1 MKYPVCEEHERW
13 GGGGGR
19 RRGEWRER
27 KERRRK
33 EGEWR
38 KEGEKEKGRGWKE
51 RRRKEGGW
59 RERKGSGEK
68 GRREGERKGSG
79 ENGKKE
85 DVGEEK
91 ENVHVCTCVK
101 WGGVCGGG
109 CETKTTQYLG
119 VWLTGG

>member
-13 GGGGGR
+13 GGEGEGR

-27 KERRRK
+27 KERMRK

-38 KEGEKEKGRGWKE
+38 KEGEKEKGRREGE
-51 RRRKEGGW
+51 RKEG
-59 RERKGSGEK
+59 GEK

-85 DVGEEK
+85 DGEEK
-91 ENVHVCTCVK
+91 ENVYVCTCVK
-101 WGGVCGGG
+101 WGGVCGGS

>member
-1 MKYPVCEEHERW
+1 MMKYPVCEEHERW
-13 GGGGGR
+13 GGGGEGR
-19 RRGEWRER
+19 RG
-27 KERRRK
+27 KEKGRM
-33 EGEWR
+33 ER
-38 KEGEKEKGRGWKE
+38 KEGEKEKGRGWRERKG

-59 RERKGSGEK
+59 RE
-68 GRREGERKGSG
+68 RREGERKGSG

-101 WGGVCGGG
+101 WGGVRGGG